1 VLFLPVSFLTSYF
14 STQITDLQDTFTA
27 SNYWH
32 AFAIIMSLS
41 FLALFFFSRL
51 LMYVT
56 EVLDTWTKY
65 AMEWFAHLIKKDK
78 AE

>member
-1 VLFLPVSFLTSYF
+1 
-14 STQITDLQDTFTA
+14 
-27 SNYWH
+27 
-32 AFAIIMSLS
+32 MSLS